1 MEGFEGHWCLELV
14 PMWSHPHPNPLPKGE
29 GDLAILLPVQFGAI
43 GHSPASAILDCRAW
57 PWLWDKPPR
66 YIFFFRYRL

>member
-29 GDLAILLPVQFGAI
+29 GDLILLLPVQFGAI
-43 GHSPASAILDCRAW
+43 GHLAGFGYPGLSRVALAV
-57 PWLWDKPPR
+57 DKPPR